1 MDVATNTTISVS
13 QAAKTVAR
21 PESTIRDWIKKSL
34 IKHDK
39 DLRGRLV
46 IDRNSLLQHV
56 QNLGHYSRQGATMDI
71 VGNITNDKEQSLY
84 ISEILRS
91 NTEIVQQ
98 LRDDLQHERQR
109 NSRLEAQNQELQ
121 GEIIKVIN
129 EMKSLI
135 NKETGI
141 MSWIRS
147 IKN

>member
-1 MDVATNTTISVS
+1 MDVATITVS

-21 PESTIRDWIKKSL
+21 PESTIRDWIKKNL
-34 IKHDK
+34 IKHEK

-56 QNLGHYSRQGATMDI
+56 QNLGHFPRQGATTD
-71 VGNITNDKEQSLY
+71 VVENTTTDKEQSLY
-84 ISEILRS
+84 LSELLRS
-91 NTEIVQQ
+91 NTTIIQQ
-98 LRDDLQHERQR
+98 LRDDLQYERQR
-109 NSRLEAQNQELQ
+109 NSRLESQNQELQ

>member
-1 MDVATNTTISVS
+1 MDVATMSVS

-39 DLRGRLV
+39 DLRGRVV
-46 IDRNSLLQHV
+46 IDKESLLQHV
-56 QNLGHYSRQGATMDI
+56 QNIGHFIRHGATTDVVNNTTI
-71 VGNITNDKEQSLY
+71 DKEQSLY
-84 ISEILRS
+84 ITEALRS
-91 NTEIVQQ
+91 NAAMVQQ
-98 LRDDLQHERQR
+98 LKDDLQHERQR
-109 NSRLEAQNQELQ
+109 NERLEAQNKELQ

-147 IKN
+147 IKS

>member
-1 MDVATNTTISVS
+1 MDIATMSVS

-21 PESTIRDWIKKSL
+21 PESTIRDWIKKNL

-39 DLRGRLV
+39 DLKGRVV
-46 IDRNSLLQHV
+46 IDRYSLLQHV
-56 QNLGHYSRQGATMDI
+56 QNIGHVIRQGATTD
-71 VGNITNDKEQSLY
+71 VTNNVISDKEQSLY
-84 ISEILRS
+84 ITEVMKS
-91 NTEIVQQ
+91 NAAMIQQ
-98 LRDDLQHERQR
+98 LKDDLQHERQR
-109 NSRLEAQNQELQ
+109 NERLETQNKELQ

-147 IKN
+147 IKS

>member
-1 MDVATNTTISVS
+1 MDVATMSVS

-21 PESTIRDWIKKSL
+21 PESTIRDWVKKSL

-39 DLRGRLV
+39 DLRGRVV
-46 IDRNSLLQHV
+46 IDRDSLLQHV
-56 QNLGHYSRQGATMDI
+56 QNIGHFIRQGATTDVINNTTM
-71 VGNITNDKEQSLY
+71 DKEQSLY
-84 ISEILRS
+84 ITEALRS
-91 NTEIVQQ
+91 NAAMVQQ
-98 LRDDLQHERQR
+98 LKDDLQHERQR
-109 NSRLEAQNQELQ
+109 NERLETQNKELQ

>member
-1 MDVATNTTISVS
+1 MDVATMSVS

-21 PESTIRDWIKKSL
+21 PESTIRDWVKKSL

-39 DLRGRLV
+39 DLRGRVV
-46 IDRNSLLQHV
+46 IDRDSLLQHV
-56 QNLGHYSRQGATMDI
+56 QNIGHFIRQGATTDVI
-71 VGNITNDKEQSLY
+71 NNTTIDKEQSLY
-84 ISEILRS
+84 ITEALRS
-91 NTEIVQQ
+91 NAAMVQQ
-98 LRDDLQHERQR
+98 LKDDLQHERQR
-109 NSRLEAQNQELQ
+109 NERLETQNKELQ

-147 IKN
+147 IKS

>member
-1 MDVATNTTISVS
+1 MDVATMSVS

-21 PESTIRDWIKKSL
+21 PESTIRDWVKKSL
-34 IKHDK
+34 IKNDK
-39 DLRGRLV
+39 DLRGRVV
-46 IDRNSLLQHV
+46 IDRDSLLQHV
-56 QNLGHYSRQGATMDI
+56 QNIGHFIRQGATTDVINNTTM
-71 VGNITNDKEQSLY
+71 DKEQSLY
-84 ISEILRS
+84 ITEALRS
-91 NTEIVQQ
+91 NAAMVQQ
-98 LRDDLQHERQR
+98 LKDDLQHERQR
-109 NSRLEAQNQELQ
+109 NERLETQNKELQ